1 MHEGHRQRLKERYL
15 KEGLE
20 GFQDHEVLE
29 LLLYYCIPRK
39 NTNDIAHRLLERF
52 GSLNAVFEAEPD
64 ALSAVEDVG
73 GHSALLLSLIPAISR
88 RYALRSI
95 GNRPQ
100 LDTTA
105 KAGEYAVALLRGVP
119 VERFY
124 LICLDAQCRVT
135 YPALLQEGTIDQAA
149 VYPRTVAETALRHRA
164 HSVILAHNHPGGAL
178 QPSKADIRV
187 TRKVMEAMKP
197 LGIDVLDHIIVGNA
211 GYYSF
216 AAERSMTDELAAVQ
230 QGGLPYAAE
239 PEQK

>member
-73 GHSALLLSLIPAISR
+73 AHSALLLSLIPAISR